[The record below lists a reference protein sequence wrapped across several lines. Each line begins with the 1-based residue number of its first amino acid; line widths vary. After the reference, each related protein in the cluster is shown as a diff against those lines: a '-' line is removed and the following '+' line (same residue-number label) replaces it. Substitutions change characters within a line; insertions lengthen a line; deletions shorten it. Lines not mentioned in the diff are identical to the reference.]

1 MLTELREEGV
11 VGTSSLHLS
20 QTKAVGDLETHS
32 LGLAGRGEDA
42 GSRAKPLTASRQMVP
57 DQVKAGPC
65 WGRGNT
71 LLLGGPHT
79 WGRSASRAQCE
90 SRGAQ
95 GRAGDGLT
103 RHPPGSRQHPLS
115 LQAVWLLWPR
125 WVSSPPWAFLWL
137 WRTGTALYLC
147 YAGFSTGGV
156 SIYGEQVLLSTC
168 AMRGSHWGRLYL
180 WRTSAALQL

>member
-1 MLTELREEGV
+1 MKTPPWGAEPPPPILGTEAPVLRPSRPHPCCSSSGRSPVLTEPREEGV

-95 GRAGDGLT
+95 GRPGDGLT
-103 RHPPGSRQHPLS
+103 RRPPGSSQHPLS
-115 LQAVWLLWPR
+115 LQAVWLL
-125 WVSSPPWAFLWL
+125 
-137 WRTGTALYLC
+137 
-147 YAGFSTGGV
+147 
-156 SIYGEQVLLSTC
+156 
-168 AMRGSHWGRLYL
+168 
-180 WRTSAALQL
+180 